1 MRPVRDRVELSG
13 LRRALLARGTVAL
26 PLGPLAEP
34 QAVDLVAGLVGAQV
48 GPGLRRLAATA
59 GGNPMFIHELVDAQR
74 HEQCIRVARGVAEL
88 ADGDAAVVAPTSLAG
103 AVDIRLR
110 WLGPETRSLLRWAA
124 LLGTEFA
131 AVDLAT
137 VAGRPATEV
146 VTLLE
151 QAVAGGLVV
160 ESGVRLAFRH
170 PLFRQ
175 ALYDAIP
182 ADERAALHR
191 RAARS
196 LADAGSPAD
205 RVAPQLLASA
215 PPVEDW
221 VRTWLGGTLPAL
233 ALRAPTLAAELTE
246 RALDGM
252 TADDPR
258 REQLVATLVTVL
270 RLLARYDDVERVARP
285 LLAAATDPACA
296 GQTAWALAFALAAA
310 GRSAEGV
317 EVAEDALRRWPAIV
331 PWAAR
336 LRALLALLVRE
347 TLHRSDPAVSIAEQA
362 VAEGERIGDRFAVAF
377 GLHVLAFTEASTSA
391 ALAHL
396 DRALIAVGDFLEGA
410 DLRLLLY
417 SNKMTLLMVL
427 GRPRRS
433 RPWARRS
440 CWPSGPAPHGC

>member
-1 MRPVRDRVELSG
+1 MVKLMLDRVDRLCTAAPTVLVLDDLHNADEASLLLWNRLSRSAAQLPLLLAAAVRPVRDRGELSG
-13 LRRALLARGTVAL
+13 LRRAVRARG
-26 PLGPLAEP
+26 P
-34 QAVDLVAGLVGAQV
+34 
-48 GPGLRRLAATA
+48 AA
-59 GGNPMFIHELVDAQR
+59 P
-74 HEQCIRVARGVAEL
+74 
-88 ADGDAAVVAPTSLAG
+88 P
-103 AVDIRLR
+103 
-110 WLGPETRSLLRWAA
+110 P
-124 LLGTEFA
+124 
-131 AVDLAT
+131 
-137 VAGRPATEV
+137 GRPATEV

-258 REQLVATLVTVL
+258 REQLVATQVT
-270 RLLARYDDVERVARP
+270 
-285 LLAAATDPACA
+285 
-296 GQTAWALAFALAAA
+296 G
-310 GRSAEGV
+310 
-317 EVAEDALRRWPAIV
+317 
-331 PWAAR
+331 
-336 LRALLALLVRE
+336 
-347 TLHRSDPAVSIAEQA
+347 
-362 VAEGERIGDRFAVAF
+362 
-377 GLHVLAFTEASTSA
+377 
-391 ALAHL
+391 
-396 DRALIAVGDFLEGA
+396 
-410 DLRLLLY
+410 
-417 SNKMTLLMVL
+417 
-427 GRPRRS
+427 
-433 RPWARRS
+433 
-440 CWPSGPAPHGC
+440 